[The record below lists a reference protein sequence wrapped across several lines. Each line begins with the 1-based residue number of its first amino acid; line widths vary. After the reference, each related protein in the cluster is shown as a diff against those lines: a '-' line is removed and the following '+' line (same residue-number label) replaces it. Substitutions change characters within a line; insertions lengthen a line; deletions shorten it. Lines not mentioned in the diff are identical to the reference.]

1 MDISSRE
8 VRIARVGN
16 DINEDGVVYD
26 VLKI

>member
-26 VLKI
+26 VLKM